1 MPTTKRV
8 RVADEDDWNIRSRA
22 FGRLSVD
29 RAWRNNDIDL
39 GSNQFLSHGVRYVLE
54 GSIRRAGNR
63 LRLTG
68 QLLEAATGVQLWAD
82 RYDGA
87 LEDVFELQD
96 EIRAQVLGALAPNLV
111 EIEMA
116 RATVKPA
123 ANLDAYDL
131 TLRAIAILRTSTAE
145 GTTETIGLCKRASEL
160 DPDYALPYA
169 VAGMGYAMR
178 KAHNWMEDRDA
189 EIAEASL
196 AARRA
201 ILIGADNP
209 AVLAWAGHVLSM
221 VVGDLETGGPTCE
234 RAVVL
239 SPNFAP
245 ALAYSSFAKIWVG
258 EPQVAIERLSRAF
271 RLSPLD
277 PSLPWWRAI
286 LAHAH
291 FHSEDYNAAVSSALE
306 SLIHIEMADA
316 LRVLVASCGWMGAV
330 EKARRAMR
338 RLQAVDFVLRLSTLR
353 QTLGP
358 YREAGFRRYDEGLRL
373 AGLPE

>member
-116 RATVKPA
+116 RARVKPA

-131 TLRAIAILRTSTAE
+131 TLRATAILRTSTAE
-145 GTTETIGLCKRASEL
+145 GTTETINLCKRANEL
-160 DPDYALPYA
+160 DPDYALPYS
-169 VAGMGYAMR
+169 VAGMAYAMR
-178 KAHNWMEDRDA
+178 KAHNWMRDRGA
-189 EIAEASL
+189 EISEASH

-201 ILIGADNP
+201 ILKGADNP
-209 AVLAWAGHVLSM
+209 AVLAWAGHVLST

-234 RAVVL
+234 RAVAL
-239 SPNFAP
+239 SPNYAP
-245 ALAYSSFAKIWVG
+245 ALAYSSFAKR
-258 EPQVAIERLSRAF
+258 QVS
-271 RLSPLD
+271 
-277 PSLPWWRAI
+277 
-286 LAHAH
+286 
-291 FHSEDYNAAVSSALE
+291 
-306 SLIHIEMADA
+306 
-316 LRVLVASCGWMGAV
+316 
-330 EKARRAMR
+330 R
-338 RLQAVDFVLRLSTLR
+338 RLR
-353 QTLGP
+353 
-358 YREAGFRRYDEGLRL
+358 
-373 AGLPE
+373 